1 MKTVKLTPKASQD
14 LEDIWYY
21 GCSHFGEDQAD
32 KYINQISDIFQVMS
46 DHNIGTPRPELGE
59 YIFALSVERHML
71 YFLQTDTE
79 IIIIRI
85 LIQHQDAGSHLNWC

>member
-21 GCSHFGEDQAD
+21 GCRHFGENQAD

-46 DHNIGTPRPELGE
+46 NHNIGTPPPELGNTHSH
-59 YIFALSVERHML
+59 YPLNGIWFIFCRL
-71 YFLQTDTE
+71 
-79 IIIIRI
+79 I
-85 LIQHQDAGSHLNWC
+85 LKLLLFVY

>member
-21 GCSHFGEDQAD
+21 GCRHFGEDQAD

-46 DHNIGTPRPELGE
+46 DHNIGTPRPELGNT
-59 YIFALSVERHML
+59 YCHSPLNDICFIFCRLILKLLLSV
-71 YFLQTDTE
+71 Y
-79 IIIIRI
+79 
-85 LIQHQDAGSHLNWC
+85 